1 LLHNSL
7 SSKQL
12 AATLFYPNKLRIPM
26 FRLIKSTLLVL
37 FSVYGLT
44 LSGSAAAQEESRPAF
59 ISDALFVYLH
69 SGPSNQYRI
78 VGTINAGQSVTYL
91 GEDAESGYA
100 QIQYED
106 NKTGWLPKEYVSYTP
121 GLVSQLE
128 QLKADYASHNE
139 TILELEQQRDQL
151 NGQLNQAVAE
161 RQTAL
166 DQLEQANRAYDQL
179 KLQVESTK
187 TSIWQNPMVLG
198 SIILLA
204 GLLFGL
210 ILPLLL
216 PKRRN
221 SERWM

>member
-1 LLHNSL
+1 
-7 SSKQL
+7 
-12 AATLFYPNKLRIPM
+12 M
-26 FRLIKSTLLVL
+26 
-37 FSVYGLT
+37 YGLT

>member
-1 LLHNSL
+1 
-7 SSKQL
+7 
-12 AATLFYPNKLRIPM
+12 M